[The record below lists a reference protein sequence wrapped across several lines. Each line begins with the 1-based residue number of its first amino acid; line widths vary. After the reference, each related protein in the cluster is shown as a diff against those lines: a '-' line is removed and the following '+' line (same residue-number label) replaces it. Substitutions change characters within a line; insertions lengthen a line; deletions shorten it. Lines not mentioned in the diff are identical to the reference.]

1 MLGQFL
7 SQVTGSAAVA
17 VDSGPSLD
25 LIGAVLF
32 LGGAVLLLLAARVA
46 LGALAMA
53 LKAAASVGGVLL
65 LIVVFAT
72 VSLAV
77 FTRVLT
83 S

>member
-7 SQVTGSAAVA
+7 SHVTGSAAVT